1 MKTWLTD
8 SRERCRGANFEASDK
23 GTIDELLQAS
33 RTDVAKA
40 LVKEVA
46 I

>member
-1 MKTWLTD
+1 METWLTD
-8 SRERCRGANFEASDK
+8 SREQRRGANFEASDK

-33 RTDVAKA
+33 RTDMAEA